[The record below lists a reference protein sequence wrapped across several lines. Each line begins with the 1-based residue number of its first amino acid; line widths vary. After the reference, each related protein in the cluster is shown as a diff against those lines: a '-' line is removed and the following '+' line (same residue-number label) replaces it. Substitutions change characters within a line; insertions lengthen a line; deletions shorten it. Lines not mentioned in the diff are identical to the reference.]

1 MRYLAIDYGTK
12 RVGIALSDESGAM
25 GFPHATLPNSG
36 KLIDEILELITQK
49 NVGAVVLG
57 ESRGFDGSPNPV
69 AQAAKEFGALI
80 ERRTGITVV
89 YEPETLTTQEARRN
103 FEGVRESGSG
113 SVLVDASAAALIL
126 TSYLDRNRPH
136 GERKD

>member
-1 MRYLAIDYGTK
+1 MAIDYGTK

-36 KLIDEILELITQK
+36 KLIDEVIHLIEQK
-49 NVGAVVLG
+49 RVERVVLG
-57 ESRGFDGSPNPV
+57 ESLGFDGIPNPIAKAV
-69 AQAAKEFGALI
+69 KEFGALI
-80 ERRTGITVV
+80 ERRTGIPVV

-113 SVLVDASAAALIL
+113 SAMVDASAAALIL
-126 TSYLDRNRPH
+126 TSYVDRNRPH